1 MTKSNRRRGN
11 EMLNR
16 MLDNLPNPKPKP
28 DDRLAILAVELG
40 LAGGEV
46 LQRDFNFTQEQTARW
61 LDAMLDQAKV
71 NRVRAAAHLAVQQI
85 DNPAGGQRDKTR
97 KG

>member
-1 MTKSNRRRGN
+1 MAKVS
-11 EMLNR
+11 L
-16 MLDNLPNPKPKP
+16 LDKMMANMNKPKT

-46 LQRDFNFTQEQTARW
+46 LRRDFGFSEEQVTRW

-71 NRVRAAAHLAVQQI
+71 NRVRSLAHLAIQQI
-85 DNPAGGQRDKTR
+85 DKANQR
-97 KG
+97 

>member
-1 MTKSNRRRGN
+1 MAKSKRRRGN

-16 MLDNLPNPKPKP
+16 MLSTLKPKD

-85 DNPAGGQRDKTR
+85 DSDKTR